1 MTLAEIMAAK
11 EAKKAAAKPEKFQLK
26 QEEEVILT
34 PDGPHYAKLV
44 GADGKFIKW
53 LPKPEST
60 GLKITP
66 EIERAALAA
75 SIKQSMDACAPKAQP
90 PAPRELGAITPGERI
105 PMSHPDQGAPDAEW
119 EWFDSMHSFE
129 SDLGIVIDPNG
140 EQAWI
145 AVKAFKTKPPI
156 LLHRLPL
163 FNRKR
168 IELDPF

>member
-1 MTLAEIMAAK
+1 MPSLAEIMAAK
-11 EAKKAAAKPEKFQLK
+11 AAKKAYASAAE
-26 QEEEVILT
+26 I
-34 PDGPHYAKLV
+34 
-44 GADGKFIKW
+44 
-53 LPKPEST
+53 T

-66 EIERAALAA
+66 ESERAALAA

-90 PAPRELGAITPGERI
+90 PAPRELGAITPGEKI

-140 EQAWI
+140 QQAWI
-145 AVKAFKTKPPI
+145 AVQAFQSKPPI

-163 FNRKR
+163 LNRNLN
-168 IELDPF
+168 ESDPF

>member
-1 MTLAEIMAAK
+1 MTLAEIL
-11 EAKKAAAKPEKFQLK
+11 AKKAAKTA
-26 QEEEVILT
+26 
-34 PDGPHYAKLV
+34 
-44 GADGKFIKW
+44 
-53 LPKPEST
+53 ESQPTAT

-66 EIERAALAA
+66 DSEKADLAA
-75 SIKQSMDACAPKAQP
+75 SIKQGLDACAPKVKP
-90 PAPRELGAITPGERI
+90 PAPRELGAMTLGERV
-105 PMSHPDQGAPDAEW
+105 PMDQPKEGAPAAEW